1 MFLTITWI
9 FSDFIMHLGDV
20 DIRLSLDW
28 VKYLYISW
36 SGKWRFFA
44 YTVDCYTVHISFYW
58 FRRNRAGPSCNIF
71 INPLE
76 CVLCEI
82 EAESDEEVHVYYLK
96 SLSVERIWTRQ
107 CLFRGKFIYLY
118 PFGSQYNNLI
128 LNEVIILEIFIQK
141 CLHWHDRYIA
151 YNISTLW
158 KIL

>member
-1 MFLTITWI
+1 MLKWFWTTFSLGAPDRGRYKSFPPKCKTSNVFLTITWI

-76 CVLCEI
+76 CVFVRNRGGKWRGSARIRRYTVWNPYQSKEFEPVSVCFAVSSYI
-82 EAESDEEVHVYYLK
+82 CI
-96 SLSVERIWTRQ
+96 LSGHNT
-107 CLFRGKFIYLY
+107 
-118 PFGSQYNNLI
+118 
-128 LNEVIILEIFIQK
+128 II
-141 CLHWHDRYIA
+141 
-151 YNISTLW
+151 
-158 KIL
+158 